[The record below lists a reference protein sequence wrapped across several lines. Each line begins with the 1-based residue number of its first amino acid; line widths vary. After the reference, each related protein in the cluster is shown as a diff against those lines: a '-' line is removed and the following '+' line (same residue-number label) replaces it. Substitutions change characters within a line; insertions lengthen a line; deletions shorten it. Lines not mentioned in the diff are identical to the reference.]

1 MAKLAPPLD
10 RRTASDIVQQVKHLL
25 NVYLPDRFS
34 ADRPF
39 GQTHEALVQV
49 FARYGELIIQ
59 RLNQTPEKNFLAFLN
74 LLGAS
79 QLPPQPARVPLTFH
93 LSTGSEVDAV
103 VPVGTQVAALPE
115 KGESDSVIFETE
127 RELIVTATQLKSL
140 YSYDPAQDRYTDHQQ
155 LLQFSASSTE
165 LIFQG
170 SRPLEHTLYLGH
182 SQILGHEPLQTL
194 DILWKLQNPQPLE
207 DERSLQWEMWNGE
220 DWEAITPSVDET
232 NHLRQSGRL
241 SFSPLKTVPVVA
253 VNTVLNR
260 WLRGRLLTPIVK
272 SNEPQ
277 SDRVRASQLPV
288 VTDVSLRADLSQ
300 SNLKPDAA
308 FINAFP
314 LDFSKPFFPLGEKPT
329 FGDAFYLACR
339 PVFGQTNAQIS
350 LDVKLMD
357 RSGNPSDNLKLI
369 WEYSQGQQWVVLGS
383 STKTDVSSTDAR
395 FNFKD
400 GTSAL
405 TKSGLV
411 EFTIPAE
418 KKPAIA
424 AVNGA
429 ENFWLRVR
437 VEDGNYGIEAQ
448 FHPNLAKPPEPAIIF
463 EPATFKPPCIR
474 EITIAY
480 SLEQTATQSTAEAIA
495 LFSENNFQFTSV
507 RGTFAPFQTSSDENP
522 ALYFGF
528 QPPPHQRFPNRVLSL
543 YVAAQTNQYRPDVP
557 HDRSSSAR
565 LIWEYWD
572 GLTWQTLT
580 VEDDTQALTH
590 SGLVEFLMPEAFRP
604 SLQFGIEQYWL
615 RLRWEQGLYG
625 IAPQLQQVLL
635 NTTMASQT
643 VTVQNE
649 ILGSSNGSENQGL
662 RTTRSPV
669 LVGQVLEVREPEAW
683 VRWQEVPDF
692 HGSGAGDR
700 HYVIHHLTGEVQF
713 GNGLNGRIPPIG
725 VGNIRMT
732 HYQSGGGSLGNR
744 ASGTIAELKTTLP
757 YIDRV
762 ANPEAAAGGADA
774 ETLDMLKERA
784 PRMIRHGGRAVTLE
798 DYEDLAM
805 LASPAVARA
814 KCIPLKQLSKSP
826 QDTQNTPGEV
836 SVLIVPQSQDI
847 KPLPSL
853 ELLERVNT
861 YLSIRALSTV
871 NLAVVGPLYVK
882 VGLDVEVSL
891 TSLDGTEAVKKSI
904 HQALTQ
910 FLHPLT
916 GGFEGRGWPFGR
928 EPHKSDFYALLEAIP
943 GVDHVRSL
951 KVSETLDR
959 RLNLAIAEAEDLIRT
974 KETGHFL
981 VYSGTHN
988 IQLTLEP

>member
-1 MAKLAPPLD
+1 MVKLAPPLD
-10 RRTASDIVQQVKHLL
+10 RRTAADIVQQVKHLL
-25 NVYLPDRFS
+25 NIYLPDRFS
-34 ADRPF
+34 ADRPL
-39 GQTHEALVQV
+39 GPTHEALVQI

-59 RLNQTPEKNFLAFLN
+59 RLNQTPDKNFLAFLN

-103 VPVGTQVAALPE
+103 VPVRTQVAALPE
-115 KGESDSVIFETE
+115 KGESDPVIFETE
-127 RELIVTATQLKSL
+127 RELTVTATQLKSL
-140 YSYDPAQDRYTDHQQ
+140 YSNDPAQDRYTDHQQ
-155 LLQFSASSTE
+155 LLQFSTSSAE
-165 LIFQG
+165 LVFQG
-170 SRPLEHTLYLGH
+170 NRPQEHTLYLGH

-194 DILWKLQNPQPLE
+194 DILWKLQNQQPLE

-220 DWEAITPSVDET
+220 EWEAITPSVDET
-232 NHLRQSGRL
+232 NQLRQSGKL
-241 SFSPLKTVPVVA
+241 SFSSLKTVPVVA
-253 VNTVLNR
+253 VNAVLNR

-314 LDFSKPFFPLGEKPT
+314 LDFSKPFFPLGEKPI
-329 FGDAFYLACR
+329 FGDTFYLACR
-339 PVFGQTNAQIS
+339 PVFGQTNARIS

-357 RSGNPSDNLKLI
+357 RSGNPSDNPKLI
-369 WEYSQGQQWVVLGS
+369 WEYSQGQQWVALGS
-383 STKTDVSSTDAR
+383 STKTDVSSTDTR

-418 KKPAIA
+418 QKPAIA

-437 VEDGNYGIEAQ
+437 IEEGNYGIDVQYVPKAD
-448 FHPNLAKPPEPAIIF
+448 KPEEF
-463 EPATFKPPCIR
+463 TFKLATFKPPCIR

-480 SLEQTATQSTAEAIA
+480 SLEQTATQSTAEAIS

-507 RGTFAPFQTSSDENP
+507 QGTFAPFQTSSDENP

-543 YVAAQTNQYRPDVP
+543 YVAAQANQYRPDVQ

-572 GLTWQTLT
+572 GLTWQTLA

-590 SGLVEFLMPEAFRP
+590 SGLVQFLVPEAFCP

-625 IAPQLQQVLL
+625 IAPQLRQVLL
-635 NTTMASQT
+635 NTTMSAQT

-649 ILGSSNGSENQGL
+649 ILGSSNGSENQVL

-669 LVGQVLEVREPEAW
+669 LGGQVLEVREPESW

-692 HGSGAGDR
+692 RGSGAGDR

-732 HYQSGGGSLGNR
+732 HYQSGGGSFGNR

-762 ANPEAAAGGADA
+762 TNSEAAAGGADA

-814 KCIPLKQLSKSP
+814 KCIPLKQLGKNP

-861 YLSIRALSTV
+861 YLSSRALSTV

-882 VGLDVEVSL
+882 VELDVEVSL
-891 TSLDGTEAVKKSI
+891 TSLDGTEAVKKLI

-951 KVSETLDR
+951 KVSEKLDR